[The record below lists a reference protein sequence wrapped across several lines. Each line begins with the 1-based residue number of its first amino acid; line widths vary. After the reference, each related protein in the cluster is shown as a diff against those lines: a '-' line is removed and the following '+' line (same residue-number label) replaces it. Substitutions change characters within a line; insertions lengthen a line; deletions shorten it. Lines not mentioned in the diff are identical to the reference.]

1 MSVTGSDLYG
11 IGVLFAV
18 LTALAW
24 GWRSSATGTSAATLV
39 LAFAAASSRAAF
51 AWVVGSIA
59 LFMWRKQRAGS
70 AIVLGAAVASIAAEA
85 WFWWPDFDR
94 TPWHLISKL
103 AGLLGTVGIA
113 TAVAAAVVST
123 IAALTRLDETIER
136 WWSGLWIVLVLPLA
150 AVSGGALVAIGWQIA
165 NWQAAGY
172 VEVAVPALVASV
184 AMHAARHAPE
194 TP

>member
-1 MSVTGSDLYG
+1 VTGSDLFG
-11 IGVLFAV
+11 VGVLFVV

-24 GWRSSATGTSAATLV
+24 GWRAPAVGTLTATLV

-51 AWVVGSIA
+51 AWVVASIA
-59 LFMWRKQRAGS
+59 LFMWRTRRAGM
-70 AIVLGAAVASIAAEA
+70 AVVAGAAVATVAAEA

-94 TPWHLISKL
+94 TPLHLISKL

-113 TAVAAAVVST
+113 LATGAAVVST
-123 IAALTRLDETIER
+123 AWALARLDDSIER
-136 WWSGLWIVLVLPLA
+136 WWSGLWILLVLPLA
-150 AVSGGALVAIGWQIA
+150 SVSVGVLWALGWQIA
-165 NWQAAGY
+165 DWQAAGY

-184 AMHAARHAPE
+184 AMHAGRHAPD